1 MLDLKEMV
9 LSLVK
14 SPCGLVKVFYR
25 QTAKSGSMWEDMR
38 VAGRKKVT
46 QEEDKTRL

>member
-1 MLDLKEMV
+1 MLDLKEMGLYEGEMV

-14 SPCGLVKVFYR
+14 SPCGLVKVFCR

-38 VAGRKKVT
+38 GAGREPVT
-46 QEEDKTRL
+46 